1 MQSLPLEL
9 HKLNKVLKWK
19 SHIQQTATNLQIE
32 NFTPV
37 LERVE
42 IRPAT

>member
-1 MQSLPLEL
+1 MQTLSLEL
-9 HKLNKVLKWK
+9 HKLSKLPKWK

-37 LERVE
+37 LEREE